1 MELSVLS
8 RTPKIKNDDGD
19 TKQHSP
25 TLLAMRS
32 STVVRFGA
40 SAEVK
45 GTAPDLGD
53 DG

>member
-19 TKQHSP
+19 TQHSP
-25 TLLAMRS
+25 TLLAKRS